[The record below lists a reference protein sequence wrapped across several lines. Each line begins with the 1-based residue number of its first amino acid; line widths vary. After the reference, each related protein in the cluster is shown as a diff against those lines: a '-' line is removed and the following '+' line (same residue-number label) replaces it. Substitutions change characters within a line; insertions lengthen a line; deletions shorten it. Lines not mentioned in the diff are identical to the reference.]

1 MLNLNYKRG
10 AWIFLCPLLFF
21 LLPSHAEAATLKV
34 GKEEA
39 YQNIEAAV
47 KAAAAGDT
55 IEVNSGTYTGNFVID
70 KKVTLKGIDNPTIDG
85 GGKGHTLIIKAP
97 GVILESFHIIRSGSD
112 LAEDDSCIFIE
123 GEAEK
128 SEIRKNLV
136 EDCAFGIWANGT
148 KGVKIINNHVKGRS
162 ELISQK
168 RGNGIHLWNVKNGI
182 VEGNHVEGARD
193 GILVSITR
201 KTLIKDNKIHDLRY
215 GIHYMYADFNR
226 VEGNK
231 TYNNKAGLAIMFSK
245 GLEIESNVSYDN
257 TEFGLLFRDIF
268 NTKVTKNILSGNQ
281 KGFFLYNSLF
291 NEIWENIIA
300 ENEIGS
306 HVWAGSEDNKVYD
319 NSFIRNK
326 TQVKYV
332 GMKDEKW
339 TYEGRGNY
347 WSDYLGWDIDGNGMG
362 DKPYEANTVMERLI
376 WAYPIIKL
384 LFNSPAVQT
393 LRMAESQFPIIRKKG
408 IVDDAPLMRPVNN
421 KWREWIGR
429 VNH

>member
-1 MLNLNYKRG
+1 MIL
-10 AWIFLCPLLFF
+10 LCPLLFF
-21 LLPSHAEAATLKV
+21 VLLPEVDAATLKV
-34 GKEEA
+34 GKGA
-39 YQNIEAAV
+39 TYQSIQPAILAAS
-47 KAAAAGDT
+47 DSDI
-55 IEVNSGTYTGNFVID
+55 IEVSAGTYSENLIIN
-70 KKVTLKGIDNPTIDG
+70 KKVTIRGIDTPTIDG
-85 GGKGHTLIIKAP
+85 GGNGHTLIIESP
-97 GVILESFHIIRSGSD
+97 GVILDSFRVIRSGAD

-123 GEAEK
+123 GKAES
-128 SEIRKNLV
+128 SEIRNNLV

-148 KGVKIINNHVKGRS
+148 PHVKIINNHVKGRS

-168 RGNGIHLWNVKNGI
+168 RGNGIHLWNVKHGV

-201 KTLIKDNKIHDLRY
+201 KTLIKDNNIHDLRY

-226 VEGNK
+226 IEGNT

-257 TEFGLLFRDIF
+257 IEFGLLFRDIF
-268 NTKVTKNILSGNQ
+268 NTKVTKNVLAGNE
-281 KGFFLYNSLF
+281 KGFFIYNSLF
-291 NEIWENIIA
+291 NEIWENIITG
-300 ENEIGS
+300 NDIGS
-306 HVWAGSEDNKVYD
+306 HVWAGSEKNKVYD

-339 TYEGRGNY
+339 THEGRGNY
-347 WSDYLGWDIDGNGMG
+347 WSDYLGWDIDGNGKG

-376 WAYPIIKL
+376 WAYPMIKL

-393 LRMAESQFPIIRKKG
+393 LRMAESQFPIMRQKG
-408 IVDDAPLMRPVNN
+408 IVDDAPLMRPVND
-421 KWREWIGR
+421 KWREWVGR
-429 VNH
+429 VDH

>member
-1 MLNLNYKRG
+1 MLNLKKIRG
-10 AWIFLCPLLFF
+10 AWIYLCPLIFCIS
-21 LLPSHAEAATLKV
+21 LLEAKAATLKV
-34 GKEEA
+34 GKGHSYETIQEA
-39 YQNIEAAV
+39 IEAAS
-47 KAAAAGDT
+47 DSDS
-55 IEVNSGTYTGNFVID
+55 IEVSAGTYPENLIIN
-70 KKVTLKGIDNPTIDG
+70 KQVTLRGIDMPVIDG
-85 GGKGHTLIIKAP
+85 GGRGHTIIIQSP
-97 GVILESFHIIRSGSD
+97 HVILDSFRVIRSGGD

-123 GEAEK
+123 GKAEK
-128 SEIRKNLV
+128 SEIRNNLV
-136 EDCAFGIWANGT
+136 EDCAFGIWANGA
-148 KGVKIINNHVKGRS
+148 KSVKIINNHVKGRS
-162 ELISQK
+162 GLISQK
-168 RGNGIHLWNVKNGI
+168 RGNGIHLWNVKHGV
-182 VEGNHVEGARD
+182 VEANHVEGARD

-201 KTLIKDNKIHDLRY
+201 KTLIKNNKIHDLRY

-226 VEGNK
+226 VEGNV

-245 GLEIESNVSYDN
+245 GLEIESNYSYDN

-268 NTKVTKNILSGNQ
+268 KTKVHKNVLANNE
-281 KGFFLYNSLF
+281 KGLFIYNSLF
-291 NEIWENIIA
+291 NEIWENIVVG
-300 ENEIGS
+300 NDIGS

-339 TYEGRGNY
+339 TYEGKGNY
-347 WSDYLGWDIDGNGMG
+347 WSDYMGWDIDGNGKG

-376 WAYPIIKL
+376 WAYPMIKL

-393 LRMAESQFPIIRKKG
+393 LRMAESQFPILRQKG

-421 KWREWIGR
+421 EWRKWVGR